1 MQHLHDKEKMNKSF
15 LTNLTAVLITFIGL
29 FPIYNEIIFFTGL
42 FALSGSITNWLAVYM
57 LFDKVPFIYG
67 SGVIPRN
74 FVIFKAGIRNIVM
87 QEFFAGDNFE
97 IFVKQ
102 NNESLKTKIETNIN
116 FETVFL
122 KLTEA
127 IEESSLGGLLGMIG
141 GKEALNPLKEPIKE
155 KLLMALSEQFETSS
169 LKNNEGYEVVKM
181 QLEKLIDDRLD
192 EIGPQEV
199 KVILKKMID
208 KHLGWLVLWGGVF
221 GGVIGLTS
229 TTIMSKF

>member
-1 MQHLHDKEKMNKSF
+1 MNKSV
-15 LTNLTAVLITFIGL
+15 LTNLTAILIIFIGL

-74 FVIFKAGIRNIVM
+74 FVMFKAGIRNIVVH
-87 QEFFAGDNFE
+87 EFFAGDNFE
-97 IFVKQ
+97 AFVKQ
-102 NNESLKTKIETNIN
+102 NNESLKTKVEANLN
-116 FETVFL
+116 FEKVFL

-155 KLLMALSEQFETSS
+155 KLLMALSEQFEKNG
-169 LKNNEGYEVVKM
+169 LNNNEGYKALKK

-192 EIGPQEV
+192 EIGPNEV
-199 KVILKKMID
+199 KIILKKMID

-221 GGVIGLTS
+221 GGFIGFTS
-229 TTIMSKF
+229 NIILSKF

>member
-1 MQHLHDKEKMNKSF
+1 MNKSV

-42 FALSGSITNWLAVYM
+42 FALSGSITNWLAIYM

-74 FVIFKAGIRNIVM
+74 FVMFKAGIRNIVIN
-87 QEFFAGDNFE
+87 EFFAGDNFE
-97 IFVKQ
+97 KFVKQ
-102 NNESLKTKIETNIN
+102 NNESLKTKIETNLN
-116 FETVFL
+116 FEKVFL
-122 KLTEA
+122 KLTDA

-169 LKNNEGYEVVKM
+169 LNNNEGYEVVKM

-199 KVILKKMID
+199 KLILKKMID

-221 GGVIGLTS
+221 GGVIGFTS
-229 TTIMSKF
+229 TILLSKF

>member
-1 MQHLHDKEKMNKSF
+1 MNKSV

-42 FALSGSITNWLAVYM
+42 FALSGSITNWLAVHM
-57 LFDKVPFIYG
+57 LFDKVPFIFG

-74 FVIFKAGIRNIVM
+74 FVMFKAGIRNIVIN
-87 QEFFAGDNFE
+87 EFFAGDNFE
-97 IFVKQ
+97 KFVKQ
-102 NNESLKTKIETNIN
+102 NNESLKTKIETNLN
-116 FETVFL
+116 FEKVFL
-122 KLTEA
+122 KLTDA

-155 KLLMALSEQFETSS
+155 KLLMALSEQFETSN
-169 LKNNEGYEVVKM
+169 LNNNEGYEVVKM
-181 QLEKLIDDRLD
+181 QLEKLIDDRLN
-192 EIGPQEV
+192 EIGPHEV
-199 KVILKKMID
+199 KIILKKMID

-229 TTIMSKF
+229 TTIISKF

>member
-1 MQHLHDKEKMNKSF
+1 MNKSV

-42 FALSGSITNWLAVYM
+42 FALSGSITNWLAVHM
-57 LFDKVPFIYG
+57 LFDKVPFLYG

-74 FVIFKAGIRNIVM
+74 FVVFKAGIRNIVIN
-87 QEFFAGDNFE
+87 EFFAGDNFE
-97 IFVKQ
+97 KFVKQ
-102 NNESLKTKIETNIN
+102 NNESLKTKIETNLN
-116 FETVFL
+116 FEKVFL
-122 KLTEA
+122 KLTDA

-169 LKNNEGYEVVKM
+169 LNSNEGYVVVKM

-192 EIGPQEV
+192 EIGPHEV
-199 KVILKKMID
+199 KIILKKMID

-221 GGVIGLTS
+221 GGVIGFTS
-229 TTIMSKF
+229 TILLSKF

>member
-1 MQHLHDKEKMNKSF
+1 MNKSV

-74 FVIFKAGIRNIVM
+74 FVMFKAGIRNIVIN
-87 QEFFAGDNFE
+87 EFFAGDNFE
-97 IFVKQ
+97 KFVKQ
-102 NNESLKTKIETNIN
+102 NNESLKTKIETNLN
-116 FETVFL
+116 FERVFL
-122 KLTEA
+122 KLTDA

-169 LKNNEGYEVVKM
+169 LNNNEGYEVVKM
-181 QLEKLIDDRLD
+181 QLEKLIDHRLN
-192 EIGPQEV
+192 EIGPHEV
-199 KVILKKMID
+199 KIILKKRID

-221 GGVIGLTS
+221 GGVIGFTS
-229 TTIMSKF
+229 TIILSKF

>member
-1 MQHLHDKEKMNKSF
+1 MNKSV
-15 LTNLTAVLITFIGL
+15 LTNLTAILIIFIGL

-74 FVIFKAGIRNIVM
+74 FVMFKAGIRNIVVN
-87 QEFFAGDNFE
+87 EFFAGDNFE
-97 IFVKQ
+97 TFVKQ
-102 NNESLKTKIETNIN
+102 NNESLKTKVEANLN
-116 FETVFL
+116 FEKVFL

-155 KLLMALSEQFETSS
+155 KLLMALSEQFEKNS
-169 LKNNEGYEVVKM
+169 LNNNEGYEALKK

-192 EIGPQEV
+192 EIGPNEV
-199 KVILKKMID
+199 KIILKK
-208 KHLGWLVLWGGVF
+208 
-221 GGVIGLTS
+221 
-229 TTIMSKF
+229 

>member
-1 MQHLHDKEKMNKSF
+1 MNKSV

-74 FVIFKAGIRNIVM
+74 FVMFKAGIRNIVIN
-87 QEFFAGDNFE
+87 EFFAGDNFE
-97 IFVKQ
+97 KFVKQ
-102 NNESLKTKIETNIN
+102 NNESLKTKIETNLN
-116 FETVFL
+116 FEKVFL
-122 KLTEA
+122 KLTDA

-169 LKNNEGYEVVKM
+169 LNSNEGYEVVKM

-192 EIGPQEV
+192 EIGPHEV
-199 KVILKKMID
+199 KIILKKMID

-221 GGVIGLTS
+221 GGVIGFTS
-229 TTIMSKF
+229 TILLSKF

>member
-1 MQHLHDKEKMNKSF
+1 MNKSV

-42 FALSGSITNWLAVYM
+42 FALSGSITNWLAIYM
-57 LFDKVPFIYG
+57 LFDKVPFIFG

-74 FVIFKAGIRNIVM
+74 FVMFKAGIRNIVIN
-87 QEFFAGDNFE
+87 EFFAGDNFE
-97 IFVKQ
+97 KFVKQ
-102 NNESLKTKIETNIN
+102 NNESLKTKIETNLN
-116 FETVFL
+116 FEKVFL
-122 KLTEA
+122 KLTDA

-169 LKNNEGYEVVKM
+169 LNNNEGYEVVKM

-199 KVILKKMID
+199 KLILKKMID

-221 GGVIGLTS
+221 GGVIGFIS
-229 TTIMSKF
+229 TIILSKF

>member
-1 MQHLHDKEKMNKSF
+1 MNKSV

-74 FVIFKAGIRNIVM
+74 FVMFKAGIRNIVIN
-87 QEFFAGDNFE
+87 EFFAGDNFE
-97 IFVKQ
+97 KFVKQ
-102 NNESLKTKIETNIN
+102 NNESLKTKIETNLN
-116 FETVFL
+116 FEKVFL
-122 KLTEA
+122 KLTDA

-169 LKNNEGYEVVKM
+169 LNNNEGYEVVKM

-192 EIGPQEV
+192 EIGPHEV
-199 KVILKKMID
+199 KIILTQMID

-221 GGVIGLTS
+221 GGVIGFTS
-229 TTIMSKF
+229 TILLSKF

>member
-1 MQHLHDKEKMNKSF
+1 MNKSF

-29 FPIYNEIIFFTGL
+29 FPSYNEIIFFTGL

-74 FVIFKAGIRNIVM
+74 FVMFKAGIRNIVIN
-87 QEFFAGDNFE
+87 EFFAGDNFE
-97 IFVKQ
+97 KFVKQ
-102 NNESLKTKIETNIN
+102 NNESLKTKIETNLN
-116 FETVFL
+116 FEKVFL
-122 KLTEA
+122 KLTDA

-169 LKNNEGYEVVKM
+169 LNSNEGYEVVKM

-192 EIGPQEV
+192 EIGPHEV
-199 KVILKKMID
+199 KIILKKMID

-221 GGVIGLTS
+221 GGVIGFTS
-229 TTIMSKF
+229 TILLSKF

>member
-1 MQHLHDKEKMNKSF
+1 
-15 LTNLTAVLITFIGL
+15 
-29 FPIYNEIIFFTGL
+29 
-42 FALSGSITNWLAVYM
+42 M

-74 FVIFKAGIRNIVM
+74 FVMFKTGIRNIVIN
-87 QEFFAGDNFE
+87 EFFAGDNFE
-97 IFVKQ
+97 KFVKQ
-102 NNESLKTKIETNIN
+102 NNESLKIKIETNLN
-116 FETVFL
+116 FEKVFL
-122 KLTEA
+122 KLTDA

-169 LKNNEGYEVVKM
+169 LNNNEGYEVVKI

-192 EIGPQEV
+192 EIGPHEV
-199 KVILKKMID
+199 KIILKKMID

-221 GGVIGLTS
+221 GGVIGFTS
-229 TTIMSKF
+229 TILLSKF

>member
-1 MQHLHDKEKMNKSF
+1 MNKSV
-15 LTNLTAVLITFIGL
+15 LTNLTAILITIIGL

-74 FVIFKAGIRNIVM
+74 FVMFKAGIRNIVVN
-87 QEFFAGDNFE
+87 EFFAGDNFE
-97 IFVKQ
+97 TFVKQ
-102 NNESLKTKIETNIN
+102 NNESLKTKVEANLN
-116 FETVFL
+116 FEKVFL

-155 KLLMALSEQFETSS
+155 KLLMVLSEQFEKNS
-169 LKNNEGYEVVKM
+169 LNNNEGYEALKK

-192 EIGPQEV
+192 EIGPNEV
-199 KVILKKMID
+199 KIILKK
-208 KHLGWLVLWGGVF
+208 
-221 GGVIGLTS
+221 
-229 TTIMSKF
+229 

>member
-1 MQHLHDKEKMNKSF
+1 MNKSI
-15 LTNLTAVLITFIGL
+15 LTNFTAVLITFIGL

-74 FVIFKAGIRNIVM
+74 FIVFKAGIRNIVIT
-87 QEFFAGDNFE
+87 EFFAGDNFE
-97 IFVKQ
+97 TFVKQ
-102 NNESLKTKIETNIN
+102 NNESLKAKIETNLN
-116 FETVFL
+116 FEKVFL
-122 KLTEA
+122 KLTDT

-155 KLLMALSEQFETSS
+155 KLLMALSEQFATNSPN
-169 LKNNEGYEVVKM
+169 NNEGYEVVKM

-192 EIGPQEV
+192 EIGPHEV
-199 KVILKKMID
+199 KIILKNMID

-221 GGVIGLTS
+221 GGVIGFTS
-229 TTIMSKF
+229 NIILSKF

>member
-1 MQHLHDKEKMNKSF
+1 MNKSV
-15 LTNLTAVLITFIGL
+15 LTNLTAILIIFIGL

-74 FVIFKAGIRNIVM
+74 FVMFKAGIRNIVIN
-87 QEFFAGDNFE
+87 EFFAGDNFE
-97 IFVKQ
+97 TFVKQ
-102 NNESLKTKIETNIN
+102 SNQSLKTKIETNLN
-116 FETVFL
+116 FEKVFL
-122 KLTEA
+122 KLTDA

-155 KLLMALSEQFETSS
+155 KLLMALSEQFEKNS
-169 LKNNEGYEVVKM
+169 LNNNEGYEALRK

-192 EIGPQEV
+192 EIGPNEV
-199 KVILKKMID
+199 KIIIKKMID

-221 GGVIGLTS
+221 GGFIGFTS
-229 TTIMSKF
+229 NIILSKF

>member
-1 MQHLHDKEKMNKSF
+1 MNKSV

-74 FVIFKAGIRNIVM
+74 FVMFKAGIRNIVIN
-87 QEFFAGDNFE
+87 EFFAGDNFE
-97 IFVKQ
+97 KFVKQ
-102 NNESLKTKIETNIN
+102 NNESLKTKIETNLN
-116 FETVFL
+116 FEKVFL
-122 KLTEA
+122 KLTDA

-169 LKNNEGYEVVKM
+169 LNNNEGYEVVKM

-192 EIGPQEV
+192 EIGPHEV
-199 KVILKKMID
+199 KIILKKMID
-208 KHLGWLVLWGGVF
+208 KHLGWLVLWGGVS
-221 GGVIGLTS
+221 GGIIGFTS
-229 TTIMSKF
+229 TILLSKF

>member
-1 MQHLHDKEKMNKSF
+1 MNKSI

-74 FVIFKAGIRNIVM
+74 FVMFKAGIRNIVIN
-87 QEFFAGDNFE
+87 EFFAGDNFE
-97 IFVKQ
+97 KFVEQ
-102 NNESLKTKIETNIN
+102 NNESLKTKIETNLN
-116 FETVFL
+116 FEKVFL
-122 KLTEA
+122 KLTDA

-155 KLLMALSEQFETSS
+155 KLLMALSEQFEKNS
-169 LKNNEGYEVVKM
+169 LNNNEGYEALKK

-192 EIGPQEV
+192 EIGPNEV
-199 KVILKKMID
+199 KIILKKRID

-221 GGVIGLTS
+221 GGFIGFTSNVIL
-229 TTIMSKF
+229 SKF

>member
-1 MQHLHDKEKMNKSF
+1 MNKSV

-29 FPIYNEIIFFTGL
+29 FPIYNEIIFLTGL

-74 FVIFKAGIRNIVM
+74 FVMFKAGIRNIVIN
-87 QEFFAGDNFE
+87 EFFAGDNFE
-97 IFVKQ
+97 KFVKQ
-102 NNESLKTKIETNIN
+102 NNESLKTKIETNLN
-116 FETVFL
+116 FEKVFL
-122 KLTEA
+122 KLTDA

-169 LKNNEGYEVVKM
+169 LNSNEGYEVVKM

-192 EIGPQEV
+192 EIGPHEV
-199 KVILKKMID
+199 KIILKKMID

-221 GGVIGLTS
+221 GGVIGFTS
-229 TTIMSKF
+229 TILLSKF

>member
-1 MQHLHDKEKMNKSF
+1 MLRKKMNKSV
-15 LTNLTAVLITFIGL
+15 LTNLTAILIIFIGL

-74 FVIFKAGIRNIVM
+74 FVMFKAGIRNIVVN
-87 QEFFAGDNFE
+87 EFFAGDNFE
-97 IFVKQ
+97 TFVKQ
-102 NNESLKTKIETNIN
+102 TNESLKTKVEANLN
-116 FETVFL
+116 FEKVFL

-155 KLLMALSEQFETSS
+155 KLLMALSEQFEKNS
-169 LKNNEGYEVVKM
+169 LNNNEGYEALKK

-192 EIGPQEV
+192 EIGPNEV
-199 KVILKKMID
+199 KIILKKMID

-221 GGVIGLTS
+221 GGFIGFTS
-229 TTIMSKF
+229 NIVLSKF

>member
-1 MQHLHDKEKMNKSF
+1 MNKSV
-15 LTNLTAVLITFIGL
+15 LTNLTAILIIIIGL

-74 FVIFKAGIRNIVM
+74 FVMFKAGIRNIVVN
-87 QEFFAGDNFE
+87 EFFAGDNFE
-97 IFVKQ
+97 TFVKQ
-102 NNESLKTKIETNIN
+102 NNESLKTKVEANLN
-116 FETVFL
+116 FEKVFL

-155 KLLMALSEQFETSS
+155 KLLMALSEQFEKNS
-169 LKNNEGYEVVKM
+169 LNNNEGHEALKKE
-181 QLEKLIDDRLD
+181 LEKNNVD
-192 EIGPQEV
+192 
-199 KVILKKMID
+199 
-208 KHLGWLVLWGGVF
+208 
-221 GGVIGLTS
+221 S
-229 TTIMSKF
+229 N

>member
-1 MQHLHDKEKMNKSF
+1 MNKSV
-15 LTNLTAVLITFIGL
+15 LTNLTAILIIFIGL

-74 FVIFKAGIRNIVM
+74 FVMFKAGIRNIVVN
-87 QEFFAGDNFE
+87 EFFAGDNFE
-97 IFVKQ
+97 TFVKQ
-102 NNESLKTKIETNIN
+102 SNQSLKTKIETNLN
-116 FETVFL
+116 FEKVFL
-122 KLTEA
+122 KLTDA

-155 KLLMALSEQFETSS
+155 KLLMALSEQFEKNS
-169 LKNNEGYEVVKM
+169 LNNNEGYEALRK

-192 EIGPQEV
+192 EIGPNEV
-199 KVILKKMID
+199 KIIIKRMID

-221 GGVIGLTS
+221 GGFIGFTS
-229 TTIMSKF
+229 NIILSKF

>member
-1 MQHLHDKEKMNKSF
+1 MNKSV

-74 FVIFKAGIRNIVM
+74 FVMFKAGIRNIVVN
-87 QEFFAGDNFE
+87 EFFAGDNFE
-97 IFVKQ
+97 TFVKQ
-102 NNESLKTKIETNIN
+102 NNESLKTKVKANLN
-116 FETVFL
+116 FEKVFL

-155 KLLMALSEQFETSS
+155 KLLMALSEQFETNS
-169 LKNNEGYEVVKM
+169 LNNDEGYEALKK

-192 EIGPQEV
+192 EIGPNEV
-199 KVILKKMID
+199 KIILKKMID

-221 GGVIGLTS
+221 GGFIGFTS
-229 TTIMSKF
+229 NIILSKF

>member
-1 MQHLHDKEKMNKSF
+1 MNKSV

-42 FALSGSITNWLAVYM
+42 FALSGSITNWLAIYM
-57 LFDKVPFIYG
+57 LFDKVPFIFG

-74 FVIFKAGIRNIVM
+74 FVMFKAGIRNIVIN
-87 QEFFAGDNFE
+87 EFFAGDNFE
-97 IFVKQ
+97 KFVKQ
-102 NNESLKTKIETNIN
+102 NNESLKTKIETNLN
-116 FETVFL
+116 FEKVFL
-122 KLTEA
+122 KLTDA

-169 LKNNEGYEVVKM
+169 LNNNEGCEVVKM
-181 QLEKLIDDRLD
+181 QLEKLIDDRLN
-192 EIGPQEV
+192 EIGPHEV
-199 KVILKKMID
+199 KIILKKMID

-221 GGVIGLTS
+221 GGVIGFTS
-229 TTIMSKF
+229 TILLSKF

>member
-1 MQHLHDKEKMNKSF
+1 MNKSV

-42 FALSGSITNWLAVYM
+42 FALSGSITNWLAIYM

-74 FVIFKAGIRNIVM
+74 FVMFKAGIRNIVIN
-87 QEFFAGDNFE
+87 EFFTGDNFVK
-97 IFVKQ
+97 FVKQ
-102 NNESLKTKIETNIN
+102 NNESLKIKIETNLN
-116 FETVFL
+116 FEKVFL
-122 KLTEA
+122 KLTDA

-169 LKNNEGYEVVKM
+169 LNNNEGYEVVKM

-192 EIGPQEV
+192 EIGPHEV
-199 KVILKKMID
+199 KIILKKMID

>member
-1 MQHLHDKEKMNKSF
+1 MNKSF

-29 FPIYNEIIFFTGL
+29 FPIYNETIFITGL

-74 FVIFKAGIRNIVM
+74 FVMFKAGIRNIVIN
-87 QEFFAGDNFE
+87 EFFAGDNFE
-97 IFVKQ
+97 KFVKQ
-102 NNESLKTKIETNIN
+102 NNESLKTKIETNLN
-116 FETVFL
+116 FEKVFL
-122 KLTEA
+122 KLTDA

-169 LKNNEGYEVVKM
+169 LNNNEGYEVVKM

-192 EIGPQEV
+192 EIGPHEV
-199 KVILKKMID
+199 KIILKKMID

-221 GGVIGLTS
+221 GGVIGFTS
-229 TTIMSKF
+229 TILLSKF

>member
-1 MQHLHDKEKMNKSF
+1 MNKSV
-15 LTNLTAVLITFIGL
+15 LTNLTAILIIFIGL

-74 FVIFKAGIRNIVM
+74 FVMFKAGIRNIVVN
-87 QEFFAGDNFE
+87 EFFAGDNFE
-97 IFVKQ
+97 TFVKQ
-102 NNESLKTKIETNIN
+102 NNESLKTKVKANLN
-116 FETVFL
+116 FEKVFL

-155 KLLMALSEQFETSS
+155 KLLMALSEQFETNS
-169 LKNNEGYEVVKM
+169 LNNDEGYEALKK

-192 EIGPQEV
+192 EIGPNEV
-199 KVILKKMID
+199 KIILKKMID

-221 GGVIGLTS
+221 GGFIGFTS
-229 TTIMSKF
+229 NIILSKF

>member
-1 MQHLHDKEKMNKSF
+1 MNKSL
-15 LTNLTAVLITFIGL
+15 LTNLTAALITFIGL

-74 FVIFKAGIRNIVM
+74 FVMFKTGIRNIVI
-87 QEFFAGDNFE
+87 QEFFAGDNFKT
-97 IFVKQ
+97 FVKQ
-102 NNESLKTKIETNIN
+102 NSESLKTKIETNLN
-116 FETVFL
+116 FEKVFL
-122 KLTEA
+122 KLTDA

-169 LKNNEGYEVVKM
+169 LNNNEEYEVVKI

-199 KVILKKMID
+199 KIILKKMID

-229 TTIMSKF
+229 TIILSKF

>member
-1 MQHLHDKEKMNKSF
+1 MNKSV
-15 LTNLTAVLITFIGL
+15 LTNFTAILIIFIGL

-57 LFDKVPFIYG
+57 LFDKVPLIYG

-74 FVIFKAGIRNIVM
+74 FVMFKAGIRNIVVN
-87 QEFFAGDNFE
+87 EFFAGDNFE
-97 IFVKQ
+97 TFVKQ
-102 NNESLKTKIETNIN
+102 NNESLKTKVEANLN
-116 FETVFL
+116 FEKVFL

-155 KLLMALSEQFETSS
+155 KLLMALSEQFEKNS
-169 LKNNEGYEVVKM
+169 LNNNEGYEALKK

-192 EIGPQEV
+192 EIGPNEV
-199 KVILKKMID
+199 KIILKKMID

-221 GGVIGLTS
+221 GGFIGFTS
-229 TTIMSKF
+229 NIILSKF

>member
-1 MQHLHDKEKMNKSF
+1 MNKSF
-15 LTNLTAVLITFIGL
+15 LTNLTAALITFIGL
-29 FPIYNEIIFFTGL
+29 FPIYSEIIFFTGL

-74 FVIFKAGIRNIVM
+74 FVMFKAGIRNIVIN
-87 QEFFAGDNFE
+87 EFFAGDNFE
-97 IFVKQ
+97 KFVKQ
-102 NNESLKTKIETNIN
+102 NNESLKTKIETNLN
-116 FETVFL
+116 FEKVFL
-122 KLTEA
+122 KLTDA

-169 LKNNEGYEVVKM
+169 LNSNERYEVVKM

-192 EIGPQEV
+192 EIGPHEV
-199 KVILKKMID
+199 KIILKKMID

-221 GGVIGLTS
+221 GGVIGFTS
-229 TTIMSKF
+229 TILLSKF

>member
-1 MQHLHDKEKMNKSF
+1 MNKSV

-29 FPIYNEIIFFTGL
+29 FPIYNETIFITGL

-74 FVIFKAGIRNIVM
+74 FVMFKAGIRNIVIN
-87 QEFFAGDNFE
+87 EFFAGDNFE
-97 IFVKQ
+97 KFVKQ
-102 NNESLKTKIETNIN
+102 NNESLKTKIETNLN
-116 FETVFL
+116 FEKVFL
-122 KLTEA
+122 KLTDA

-169 LKNNEGYEVVKM
+169 LNNNEGYEVVKM

-192 EIGPQEV
+192 EIGPHEV
-199 KVILKKMID
+199 KIILKKMID

-229 TTIMSKF
+229 TTIISKF

>member
-1 MQHLHDKEKMNKSF
+1 MNKSV
-15 LTNLTAVLITFIGL
+15 LTNLTAILIIFIGL

-74 FVIFKAGIRNIVM
+74 FVMFKVGIRNIVVN
-87 QEFFAGDNFE
+87 EFFAGDNFE
-97 IFVKQ
+97 RFVKQ
-102 NNESLKTKIETNIN
+102 NNESLKTKVKANLN
-116 FETVFL
+116 FEKVFL

-141 GKEALNPLKEPIKE
+141 GKAALNPLKEPIKE
-155 KLLMALSEQFETSS
+155 KLLMALSEQFEKNS
-169 LKNNEGYEVVKM
+169 LNNNEGYEAVKK

-192 EIGPQEV
+192 EIGPNEV
-199 KVILKKMID
+199 KIILKKMID

-221 GGVIGLTS
+221 GGFIGFTS
-229 TTIMSKF
+229 NIILSKF

>member
-1 MQHLHDKEKMNKSF
+1 MNKSV

-74 FVIFKAGIRNIVM
+74 FVMFKAGIRNIVIN
-87 QEFFAGDNFE
+87 EFFAGDNFE
-97 IFVKQ
+97 KFVKQ
-102 NNESLKTKIETNIN
+102 NNESLKTKIETNLN
-116 FETVFL
+116 FEKVFL
-122 KLTEA
+122 KLTDA

-169 LKNNEGYEVVKM
+169 LNSNEGYEVVKM

-192 EIGPQEV
+192 EIGPHEV
-199 KVILKKMID
+199 KIILKKMID

-229 TTIMSKF
+229 TIILSKF

>member
-1 MQHLHDKEKMNKSF
+1 MNKSV
-15 LTNLTAVLITFIGL
+15 LTNLTAILIIFIGL

-74 FVIFKAGIRNIVM
+74 FVTFKAGIRNIVVN
-87 QEFFAGDNFE
+87 EFFAGDNFE
-97 IFVKQ
+97 AFVKQ
-102 NNESLKTKIETNIN
+102 NNESLKTKVEANLN
-116 FETVFL
+116 FEKVFL

-155 KLLMALSEQFETSS
+155 KLLMALSEQFEKNG
-169 LKNNEGYEVVKM
+169 LNNNEGYKALKK

-192 EIGPQEV
+192 EIGPNEV
-199 KVILKKMID
+199 KIILKKMID

-221 GGVIGLTS
+221 GGFIGFTS
-229 TTIMSKF
+229 NIILSKF